1 MRVPIWLMALLAVW
15 GLALHGALAAALLYP
30 DAIWRRWHRVW
41 PGRAEE
47 TVSPFRRNT
56 MALQARLD
64 LTVQPR
70 AVWVFGDSHVQAMD
84 IGRIA
89 ERAVNLGIG
98 EDTVPGLL
106 SRIGTHPALPG
117 AAGVVLAVGINDLA
131 FRGPEAIAASYA
143 DLLARL
149 PAGMPAVI
157 GAVLPVNERVRP
169 GGLNARIGRLNA
181 ALADLCRARPHCRF
195 ADAGP
200 RLRDATGAPDPQMY
214 LADGLHLSAEGYRR
228 WIEVLGPAV
237 REGIPP

>member
-106 SRIGTHPALPG
+106 SRIGAHPALPT
-117 AAGVVLAVGINDLA
+117 AAGVVLAIGINDFA
-131 FRGPEAIAASYA
+131 FRDPEEIAASYA
-143 DLLARL
+143 VLLARL
-149 PAGMPAVI
+149 PAAMPVVVS
-157 GAVLPVNERVRP
+157 AVLPVSEHARP
-169 GGLNARIGRLNA
+169 GGFNARIGRLNA
-181 ALADLCRARPHCRF
+181 ALATLCRARPTCRF

-200 RLRDATGAPDPQMY
+200 LLRDATGAPDPQMY